1 MINKRSWKEFQNN
14 GMLWFV
20 NMILHT
26 FGWAIT
32 LEYNNDNEIID
43 VYPSRVKFRGFSD
56 KVNTQGY
63 INVSQYLKDNIDEL
77 LKESQE

>member
-1 MINKRSWKEFQNN
+1 MINKKTWKEFQNN